1 MSVLNQIA
9 FYQERRDEV
18 PNQELAHKL
27 AAAKDK
33 AGTQEIAEN
42 LWNKNKNIRSDCL
55 KVLYEI
61 GYIDPAL
68 IADYV
73 EDFLKLLNSKNNRMV
88 WGAMIAL
95 GTIAAKRP
103 HEIWAHIDDVIHV
116 VDQGT
121 LITVVWGIRVLAAVA
136 AADEEYSQKLSPILL
151 AQLQK
156 CIPRDVPT
164 HAESMLCAVNAINQ
178 QEFLAILT
186 ARQPEMSASQLARLK
201 KVIRTLQ
208 KH

>member
-33 AGTQEIAEN
+33 AGIQEIAEN
-42 LWNKNKNIRSDCL
+42 LWNKNKSIQSDCL

-61 GYIDPAL
+61 GYIDPDL

-73 EDFLKLLNSKNNRMV
+73 EDFLKLLNSKTNRMV

-95 GTIAAKRP
+95 ATIAAKRP
-103 HEIWAHIDDVIHV
+103 HDIWVHIDDVVRV
-116 VDQGT
+116 VDRGT
-121 LITVVWGIRVLAAVA
+121 VITVVWGIKVLAAVA
-136 AADEEYSQKLSPILL
+136 AADEKYSRKLFPILL
-151 AQLQK
+151 VQLQK

-164 HAESMLCAVNAINQ
+164 HAESMLCAVNASNQ
-178 QEFLAILT
+178 QEFLAVLT

-208 KH
+208 KR